1 MAEGPY
7 LPVEWT
13 SADKLGEARPTPEGL
28 PAQMQLQPISDMVG
42 GGGEMVSVPA
52 NALWVGKE
60 KKGDLVA
67 LCMAHQTT
75 IRGFLQVSDWVC
87 PIFED
92 EPPMPAL
99 PQMSASPKGT
109 VRKVPTKKMPVKG
122 KGKRMT
128 PDPPDGGSR
137 PSSRQRK
144 EEDNI
149 EDVVKSGFI
158 PPSWSNAK
166 KAAAALYVVTRQKYE
181 GNQWYIER
189 DGTKHD
195 FEVMYEENEDGT
207 VDFRHPRYYLKNWG
221 GYTGLMQECPDI
233 KANLSKGHGTHSIGN
248 HVVNAFKVLVLGNTW
263 RKAGYSAA
271 NIVMSAKTGHDFAAA
286 RNKLDALPG
295 LHCQWNKKKPSD
307 TALMQESM
315 DDDMFDSAGAG
326 LYANLWAGLPSSEG
340 AAPVDMDAVRDG
352 FAQVELEEE
361 DEEEEEDCTPSYYGT
376 GGAGKQAAKSG
387 GKCRGK
393 ASRKKLPQKKAPRK
407 GEVYR
412 QSLMESS
419 SSDSDSDSDSD
430 SSDSDDAS
438 EARRVAAQMAARSK
452 MQAYAARVAAQAQ
465 GSSSDSDSD

>member
-1 MAEGPY
+1 MPTA
-7 LPVEWT
+7 WT

-109 VRKVPTKKMPVKG
+109 VRKVPTKKIPVKGKGKG

-128 PDPPDGGSR
+128 PDPLDGGSR

-144 EEDNI
+144 EEEENI
-149 EDVVKSGFI
+149 EDVVKSGVI
-158 PPSWSNAK
+158 PSSWSNAK
-166 KAAAALYVVTRQKYE
+166 KAAAALYVATRQKYE

-189 DGTKHD
+189 DGTKHA

-221 GYTGLMQECPDI
+221 GFTGLMQECPDI
-233 KANLSKGHGTHSIGN
+233 KAPLSKGHGTHSIGN
-248 HVVNAFKVLVLGNTW
+248 HVVNAWKVLVLGNTW

-315 DDDMFDSAGAG
+315 EDDMFDSAGAG
-326 LYANLWAGLPSSEG
+326 LYANLWAGLSSSEA

-361 DEEEEEDCTPSYYGT
+361 EEEEDHTPSYYGT
-376 GGAGKQAAKSG
+376 GGAGKQAAKGG
-387 GKCRGK
+387 GKGFYSTKGGK
-393 ASRKKLPQKKAPRK
+393 ASRKKIPQKKKAPRK

-419 SSDSDSDSDSD
+419 SDSSSSSSDSDSEDE
-430 SSDSDDAS
+430 S
-438 EARRVAAQMAARSK
+438 ETRRVAAQMAARSK

-465 GSSSDSDSD
+465 GSSSGSDSD